1 MATPSE
7 EVRTMP
13 IYEYRCYCGATA
25 EVLAALGAPAPACQA
40 CGAETRKAVSRFA
53 SDRASRRGPIAVR
66 DASDLEGH
74 LRRQPR
80 VHHHAPATVGATPP
94 SRGPLPGVGRRSPSD
109 RGPRGSL
116 LGGPATRRRT
126 RRPRRRPVIPEAGAD
141 ASGQGIV
148 GGGHHAHP
156 HPHSTT
162 HPQMPHPPAA

>member
-1 MATPSE
+1 
-7 EVRTMP
+7 MP

-53 SDRASRRGPIAVR
+53 LTGRADAGLSQSRMPQTWKGTYGGNPEYTTMLQRQWEQRRRLEDRYPELAGDRRPIVAH
-66 DASDLEGH
+66 EGH
-74 LRRQPR
+74 YSAVPLRAGEPG
-80 VHHHAPATVGATPP
+80 ASTAVGD
-94 SRGPLPGVGRRSPSD
+94 S
-109 RGPRGSL
+109 
-116 LGGPATRRRT
+116 
-126 RRPRRRPVIPEAGAD
+126 EAGAD

-156 HPHSTT
+156 HRHSTT